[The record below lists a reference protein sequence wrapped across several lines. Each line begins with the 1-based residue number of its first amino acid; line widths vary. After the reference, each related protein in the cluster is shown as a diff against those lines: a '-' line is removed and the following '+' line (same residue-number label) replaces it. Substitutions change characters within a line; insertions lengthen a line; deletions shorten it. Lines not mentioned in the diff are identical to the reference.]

1 MGTSRPG
8 RRSLWWLIVVLMPV
22 MAGCVSQRVHEAV
35 LAEKQAL
42 AQTNEQLVRQL
53 EELRKQVRGLTANLA
68 GARDELD
75 ALNRKLE
82 EKNAA
87 LARINDQLTLKG
99 EQMQRT
105 SRELARLDEQ
115 LRLRKQQL
123 QEAERRAV
131 AAEQAVHRSRELYES
146 LVAELS
152 NEVAAKQI
160 KIREMKDGVT
170 LNLAQDILFPSG
182 SAVLNDAGRSVL
194 RKVSGQLQDLPYQIM
209 VAGFSDNV
217 PIRGGLREKYPTNWE
232 LAGAR
237 AASVVRL
244 LEQNGVDRSRLVAM
258 SFGENRPI
266 ADNDTAAGRALNR
279 RIEIRLK
286 PLE

>member
-1 MGTSRPG
+1 MGTSRPEK
-8 RRSLWWLIVVLMPV
+8 RSLWWLIVVLMPV
-22 MAGCVSQRVHEAV
+22 MAGCVSQRVHEAA

-42 AQTNEQLVRQL
+42 AQTNERLVKQL

-123 QEAERRAV
+123 REAERRAV

-217 PIRGGLREKYPTNWE
+217 PIKGGLREKYPTNWE